1 MINKQIDLGDK
12 HWRTRRFSAFL
23 CVFFIV
29 ALFAVNVMGSDSP
42 GQQEG
47 KTFTNKDLETYKN
60 PSDNPTWAPKAEKK
74 EDKNDGLKKL
84 HEEFERERWC
94 KKATVLNR
102 KIEKAQDEVE
112 DKEEKVADLKKEHS
126 GADSKRQPA
135 YAKRLKRLEK
145 DLEKSHKKV
154 KYAQKDLADLEEEA
168 RRKGVLP
175 GWLRCQQ

>member
-1 MINKQIDLGDK
+1 MI
-12 HWRTRRFSAFL
+12 RRFSIFL

-29 ALFAVNVMGSDSP
+29 SLFAVNVKGSDGP
-42 GQQEG
+42 EQKEG

-84 HEEFERERWC
+84 HEEFEREQWC
-94 KKATVLNR
+94 KRATVLKR

-135 YAKRLKRLEK
+135 YAKRIKRFEK

-154 KYAQKDLADLEEEA
+154 KYAQKDLDDLEEEA

-175 GWLRCQQ
+175 GWLRCQW